1 VLGENEIMRADTL
14 PKVFRDQVRNFAS
27 RVALRE
33 KELGVWNEITWEKY
47 YQHVRNVSLGFV
59 KLGLNKGDKV
69 SILSEN
75 NQQWLYSDLAIQSV
89 RAMTVGVYST
99 NPSEQVRYVVGHSE
113 SRFIIVEDQE
123 QADKVL
129 EVKHSLPDLE
139 RIIVIDMKGLRHY
152 ESPLMMRFQQLEEM
166 GAAHNGKHPQL
177 FEEMIDSTD
186 PSDTAV
192 LIYTSGTT
200 GPPKGAILSQ
210 KNMLAMVDSVLQVM
224 PMTEKDSVVS
234 YLPLCHAAERIFSI
248 LMPIKAGCIVNF
260 SESINTVQEAMREI
274 GPTLFMGVPRIWEKM
289 QSSIVIKIQDATVL
303 KRLAY
308 RVFMPVGIKIT
319 EKKLAK
325 ERVGLPLEVLYWV
338 AYFCLYRSLR
348 HFLGLSRARITI
360 SGAAPVSPDLLKFFH
375 AMRLN
380 IREGYG
386 QTEIS
391 GICSIHHF
399 DDVKIGTV
407 GKAVPGV
414 EIKIAEDGEILEKG
428 PGVFQGYFKD
438 PEGTARVFYDGWLC
452 SGDVGRLDE
461 DGHLVITDRK
471 KDILVTAGGKNIA
484 PSEQENSLKFSPYI
498 NEAIVIGDRR
508 KFLSALIQIEFE
520 NVSKWAQ
527 ENKIPFTTFKSLAR
541 QKEVYELIQKEV
553 DKSNRKFASVENIQK
568 FVLLEKELDHDDEEL
583 TATMKVRRK
592 AIEEK
597 YGDLIEG
604 IYGKGR
610 S

>member
-1 VLGENEIMRADTL
+1 MRPGTL
-14 PKVFRDQVRNFAS
+14 PKLFRAQVQDLGS

-47 YQHVRNVSLGFV
+47 YEHVRDVSLGLV
-59 KLGLNKGDKV
+59 KIGLDKGDKV

-75 NQQWLYSDLAIQSV
+75 NQQWLYGDLAIQSV
-89 RAMTVGVYST
+89 RALTVGVYST
-99 NPSEQVRYVVGHSE
+99 NPSEQVKYVVGHSE

-129 EVKHSLPDLE
+129 EVAEDLPHLE
-139 RIIVIDMKGLRHY
+139 KIIVIDMKGLRHY
-152 ESPLMMRFQQLEEM
+152 ESPLLMSFQELEEM
-166 GAAHNGKHPQL
+166 GAAYHEEHPQH
-177 FEEMIDSTD
+177 FEKMIDSTD
-186 PSDTAV
+186 PSDLAV
-192 LIYTSGTT
+192 IIYTSGTT
-200 GPPKGAILSQ
+200 GPPKGALLTQ
-210 KNMLAMVDSVLQVM
+210 QNMMAMIDSVLQVM
-224 PMTEKDSVVS
+224 PMTEKDAVVS

-248 LMPIKAGCIVNF
+248 LIPIKSGCIVNF
-260 SESINTVQEAMREI
+260 AESINTVQEALREI

-289 QSSIVIKIQDATVL
+289 QSSIVIKIQDATFL
-303 KRLAY
+303 KRLVY
-308 RVFMPVGIKIT
+308 KVFMPVGVMIT
-319 EKKLAK
+319 EKRLAK
-325 ERVGLPLEVLYWV
+325 ERVGLPRELLYWV
-338 AYFCLYRSLR
+338 AYFSLYRSLR

-375 AMRLN
+375 AMRIN

-391 GICSIHHF
+391 GICCIHHF

-407 GKAVPGV
+407 GKPVPGV
-414 EIKIAEDGEILEKG
+414 ELKIAEDGEILEKG
-428 PGVFQGYFKD
+428 PGIFEGYFKD
-438 PEGTARVFYDGWLC
+438 PKGTAAVFSEGWLC

-498 NEAIVIGDRR
+498 NEAIVIGDGR

-527 ENKIPFTTFKSLAR
+527 KNKIPFTTFKSLAR
-541 QKEVYELIQKEV
+541 DRRVYELIQKEV
-553 DKSNRKFASVENIQK
+553 DVSNGKFASVEHIRK

-597 YGDLIEG
+597 YRDLIES

>member
-1 VLGENEIMRADTL
+1 MMVADTL
-14 PKVFRDQVRNFAS
+14 PKLFRQQAEKLKS

-33 KELGVWNEITWEKY
+33 KELGVWNEITWNKY
-47 YQHVRNVSLGFV
+47 YEHVRNVGLGLS
-59 KLGLNKGDKV
+59 KLGLRKGDKV

-75 NQQWLYSDLAIQSV
+75 NQQWLYGDLGIQSL

-99 NPSEQVRYVVGHSE
+99 NPPEQVKYVVGHSE
-113 SRFIIVEDQE
+113 SRFVIVEDQE
-123 QADKVL
+123 QTDKVL
-129 EVKHSLPDLE
+129 EVQRDLPSLE
-139 RIIVIDMKGLRHY
+139 KIIVIDMKGLRGY
-152 ESPLMMRFQQLEEM
+152 ESSLLMSFEELEEI
-166 GAAHNGKHPQL
+166 GAAYHREYPHL
-177 FEEMIDSTD
+177 FEEMINGTD
-186 PSDTAV
+186 ASDIAV
-192 LIYTSGTT
+192 IIYTSGTT
-200 GPPKGAILSQ
+200 GPPKGALLSQ
-210 KNMLAMVDSVLQVM
+210 GNMMAMIDSVLQVM

-248 LMPIKAGCIVNF
+248 LIPIKKGCIVNF
-260 SESINTVQEAMREI
+260 SESINTVQEALREI

-289 QSSIVIKIQDATVL
+289 QSSIIIKIQDATFL

-308 RVFMPVGIKIT
+308 KAFMPVGIKVT
-319 EKKLAK
+319 EKKLRK
-325 ERVGLPLEVLYWV
+325 EDVGLYWKTLYWV

-348 HFLGLSRARITI
+348 HFLGLSRSRITI
-360 SGAAPVSPDLLKFFH
+360 SGAAPVSPEILKFFH
-375 AMRLN
+375 AMRLL

-391 GICSIHHF
+391 GISCIHHF

-407 GKAVPGV
+407 GKPVPGV
-414 EIKIAEDGEILEKG
+414 ELKIAEDGEILEKG

-438 PEGTARVFYDGWLC
+438 PEGTARIFSDGWLC

-461 DGHLVITDRK
+461 DGHVVITDRK

-498 NEAIVIGDRR
+498 NEAIVIGDKRP
-508 KFLSALIQIEFE
+508 FLSALIQVEFE
-520 NVSKWAQ
+520 NVGKWAQ
-527 ENKIPFTTFKSLAR
+527 DNKIPFTTFKSLA
-541 QKEVYELIQKEV
+541 QNKQVYELIQAEV
-553 DKSNRKFASVENIQK
+553 EKSNKKFASVENIRK

-597 YGDLIEG
+597 YKDLIDR
-604 IYGKGR
+604 IYGRGR
-610 S
+610 

>member
-1 VLGENEIMRADTL
+1 MRTDTL
-14 PKVFRDQVRNFAS
+14 PKVFRDKAERLKS

-47 YQHVRNVSLGFV
+47 YEHVRNVALGFV
-59 KLGLNKGDKV
+59 KLGLGKGDKV

-75 NQQWLYSDLAIQSV
+75 NQQWLYGDLAVQSV
-89 RAMTVGVYST
+89 KAMTVGVYST
-99 NPSEQVRYVVGHSE
+99 NPSEQVKYVVGHSE

-129 EVKHSLPDLE
+129 EVEHDLPYLE
-139 RIIVIDMKGLRHY
+139 KMIVIDMKGLRHY
-152 ESPLMMRFQQLEEM
+152 ESPLLMSFQQLEEM
-166 GAAHNGKHPQL
+166 GAAYHAERPQL
-177 FEEMIDSTD
+177 FEEMIDSTN
-186 PSDTAV
+186 PSDPTV

-210 KNMLAMVDSVLQVM
+210 KNMVAMVDSVLQVM

-248 LMPIKAGCIVNF
+248 LIPLRSGCIVNF
-260 SESINTVQEAMREI
+260 SESINTVQEALREI

-289 QSSIVIKIQDATVL
+289 QSSIVIKMQDATFL

-319 EKKLAK
+319 EKRLAK
-325 ERVGLPLEVLYWV
+325 ERVSLPWKGLYWV

-348 HFLGLSRARITI
+348 YFLGLSRARIPI

-414 EIKIAEDGEILEKG
+414 ELKIAEDGEILEKG

-438 PEGTARVFYDGWLC
+438 PEGTARIFSDGWLC

-498 NEAIVIGDRR
+498 NEAIVLGDGR

-541 QKEVYELIQKEV
+541 NKKVYELIQKEV
-553 DKSNRKFASVENIQK
+553 DKSNKKFASVENIRK
-568 FVLLEKELDHDDEEL
+568 FVLFEKELDHDDEEL

-597 YGDLIEG
+597 YRDLIEG